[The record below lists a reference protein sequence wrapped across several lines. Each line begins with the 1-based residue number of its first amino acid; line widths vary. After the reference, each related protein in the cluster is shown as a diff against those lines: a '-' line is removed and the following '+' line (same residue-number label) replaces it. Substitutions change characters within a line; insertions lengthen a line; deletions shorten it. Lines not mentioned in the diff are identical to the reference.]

1 MEGTSWHGG
10 SHGRIHTAMDKEILD
25 LKRNNIL
32 INDTMSMQQ
41 AIDAAVNAHKKT
53 FPYAD
58 CSNRCIRA
66 QLESYYLS
74 ICKDA
79 RLPAKDSRGNPITTE
94 KREKDNG
101 VYN

>member
-1 MEGTSWHGG
+1 M
-10 SHGRIHTAMDKEILD
+10 AMDDEITYLVE
-25 LKRNNIL
+25 NNRL
-32 INDTMSMQQ
+32 NNNTMSMQQ
-41 AIDAAVNAHKKT
+41 AIDAAVSAHKKT

-94 KREKDNG
+94 KERER
-101 VYN
+101 